1 MTGRKL
7 KLLVVTGIFP
17 PDHGGP
23 ASYVPAVS
31 AALAQRDFDVIG
43 VVTLSDSL
51 GHDDSGYPFPV
62 LRLARGESWWRRARR
77 SVAQIRRLARDADV
91 VYLNGQVLEG
101 IVACR
106 LLSRRPVVV
115 KVVGDL
121 IWERARNQKI
131 YPGTLD
137 DFQHAKLPWRW
148 RLLRRLQGWYTSRA
162 SAVIC
167 PSQYLGNIVAGWNVN
182 PARIRVIHNASR
194 AAGDQ
199 AESKATFDVVTVARL
214 VPWKGIAE
222 LIRIVAERGWS
233 LKIVG
238 DGPLREE
245 LEALRR
251 ELGARVEFT
260 GHVDKHEV
268 PAQIRS
274 GRVFVLN
281 SSYEGL
287 PHIVLEEKLA
297 GVPVIATAAGGTPEV
312 VGAPDAG
319 VLVPVGDA
327 VRLAEEIAR
336 LLADASLRERLAAA
350 SLRQIAAQ
358 FSWER
363 MISDTSRTLAE
374 CAR

>member
-1 MTGRKL
+1 MST
-7 KLLVVTGIFP
+7 
-17 PDHGGP
+17 
-23 ASYVPAVS
+23 
-31 AALAQRDFDVIG
+31 ALAQHGFNIIG

-51 GHDDSGYPFPV
+51 QHDDSGYPFPV
-62 LRLARGESWWRRARR
+62 RRMARGERWWRRAWR
-77 SVAQIRRLARDADV
+77 SVMLIRKLARAADI

-106 LLSRRPVVV
+106 FLSRRPVAV

-131 YPGTLD
+131 YSGTLD
-137 DFQHAKLPWRW
+137 DFQSANLPWRW
-148 RLLRRLQGWYTSRA
+148 RLLRKLQGWYTSRA
-162 SAVIC
+162 AAVIC
-167 PSQYLGNIVAGWNVN
+167 PSQYLAKIVAGWKVN
-182 PARIRVIHNASR
+182 PARIHVIHNASR
-194 AAGDQ
+194 AAEGH
-199 AESKATFDVVTVARL
+199 ATSMAAFDVITVARL

-245 LEALRR
+245 LEALQR
-251 ELGARVEFT
+251 ELGAQVEFT

-268 PAQIRS
+268 SRQIRS
-274 GRVFVLN
+274 ARVFVLN

-287 PHIVLEEKLA
+287 PHIVLEAKLA

-312 VGAPDAG
+312 VGAPEAG
-319 VLVPVGDA
+319 VLVPPGDSA
-327 VRLAEEIAR
+327 RLASEIAR
-336 LLADASLRERLAAA
+336 LLGDVSLRERLVENG
-350 SLRQIAAQ
+350 LRQIAAQ
-358 FSWER
+358 FSYEK
-363 MISDTSRTLAE
+363 MISDTARTLAE